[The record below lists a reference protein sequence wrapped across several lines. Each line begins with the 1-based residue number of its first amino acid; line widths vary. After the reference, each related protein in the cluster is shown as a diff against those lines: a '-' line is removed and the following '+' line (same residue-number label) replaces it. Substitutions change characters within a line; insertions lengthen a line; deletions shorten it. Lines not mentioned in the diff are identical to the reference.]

1 MGVVGDLWTI
11 VKDIGTGVGK
21 GLSWVGTTLK
31 DNKGNIIEFAKTIF
45 GMIKDDGGME
55 FTEFKVSM
63 VAPSGF
69 GKTTLLATIM
79 NDAENGLDNPT
90 AGLTLKYKDE
100 DDKKRISDVRKAMN
114 NAILAGK
121 AGFTGKVD
129 AKLAG
134 TGEPKKFDF
143 YYHLAKDADSI
154 DQPFSIMDIPGGW
167 INPDNRISGEMEN
180 KWEEFKEHLRASRLL
195 FVPIDATLIMEY
207 GTDKERGTA
216 VKILDNSSTSDLIKE
231 WAKYRKGSDK
241 SSALIFV
248 PIKCEKYRSK
258 AKELEER
265 VKQFYAYTASQVH
278 DICSDIQ
285 QYYIP
290 LETLGCVEFA
300 HGTWRTEVGK
310 EEFQAEFRMAG
321 DESRRIKNV
330 DQIFSMIASMAGEE
344 LQKIKNTLN
353 WKVNG
358 KNVRLG
364 CLSTVF
370 SLCGLISVFLWVI
383 PIAIILYILGIIA
396 YILSRTKKI
405 VSPEEIIN
413 ALLSYKENSGVA
425 ARRITWWE

>member
-1 MGVVGDLWTI
+1 MASRNVFDSPVPL
-11 VKDIGTGVGK
+11 DIS
-21 GLSWVGTTLK
+21 L
-31 DNKGNIIEFAKTIF
+31 
-45 GMIKDDGGME
+45 
-55 FTEFKVSM
+55 

-69 GKTTLLATIM
+69 GKTSLLATLMQEAQNKFADPNKGLEVVCGSQDDEERIKQANEALN
-79 NDAENGLDNPT
+79 ND
-90 AGLTLKYKDE
+90 
-100 DDKKRISDVRKAMN
+100 
-114 NAILAGK
+114 ILAGQ
-121 AGFTGKVD
+121 AGYTKKVTPRLPGSAD
-129 AKLAG
+129 I
-134 TGEPKKFDF
+134 KKFTF
-143 YYHLAKDADSI
+143 YLQQQVDGVTVR
-154 DQPFSIMDIPGGW
+154 QPFSIMDIPGGW
-167 INPDNRISGEMEN
+167 INPNNLISDEMEN
-180 KWEEFKEHLRASRLL
+180 KWEAFKEHLHESRLL

-207 GTDKERGTA
+207 GTDKEQVAA
-216 VKILDNSSTSDLIKE
+216 VKILDNGNTSDLIKE
-231 WAKYRKGSDK
+231 WAKYRKGELEETGRI
-241 SSALIFV
+241 SALFFV
-248 PIKCEKYRSK
+248 PVKCEKYRSK
-258 AKELEER
+258 AKELETR
-265 VKQFYAYTASQVH
+265 VKQFFANTASQVH

>member
-1 MGVVGDLWTI
+1 MMASRNVFDSPVPL
-11 VKDIGTGVGK
+11 DIS
-21 GLSWVGTTLK
+21 L
-31 DNKGNIIEFAKTIF
+31 
-45 GMIKDDGGME
+45 
-55 FTEFKVSM
+55 

-69 GKTTLLATIM
+69 GKTSLLATLM
-79 NDAENGLDNPT
+79 QEAQNKFADPNKGLEVVCGSQDDEERIKQANE
-90 AGLTLKYKDE
+90 GL
-100 DDKKRISDVRKAMN
+100 N
-114 NAILAGK
+114 NAILAGQ
-121 AGFTGKVD
+121 AGYTKKVTPRLPGSAD
-129 AKLAG
+129 I
-134 TGEPKKFDF
+134 KKFTF
-143 YYHLAKDADSI
+143 YLQQQVDGVTVR
-154 DQPFSIMDIPGGW
+154 QPFSIMDIPGGW
-167 INPDNRISGEMEN
+167 INPNNRVSDEMKK
-180 KWEEFKEHLRASRLL
+180 KWEVFKEHLRASRLL

-207 GTDKERGTA
+207 GTDEERGTA

-265 VKQFYAYTASQVH
+265 VKRFYAYTAREVH

-300 HGTWRTEVGK
+300 HGKWETEEGK

-321 DESRRIKNV
+321 DGIRRIKNV

-383 PIAIILYILGIIA
+383 PIAIILCILGIIA

-425 ARRITWWE
+425 AKRITWWE

>member
-1 MGVVGDLWTI
+1 MMASRNVFDSPVPL
-11 VKDIGTGVGK
+11 DIS
-21 GLSWVGTTLK
+21 L
-31 DNKGNIIEFAKTIF
+31 
-45 GMIKDDGGME
+45 
-55 FTEFKVSM
+55 

-69 GKTTLLATIM
+69 GKTSLLATLMQEAQNKFADPSKGLEVVCGSQDDEERIKQANEALN
-79 NDAENGLDNPT
+79 ND
-90 AGLTLKYKDE
+90 
-100 DDKKRISDVRKAMN
+100 
-114 NAILAGK
+114 ILAGQ
-121 AGFTGKVD
+121 AGYTKKVTPRLPGSAD
-129 AKLAG
+129 I
-134 TGEPKKFDF
+134 KKFTF
-143 YYHLAKDADSI
+143 YLQQQVDGVTVR
-154 DQPFSIMDIPGGW
+154 QPFSIMDIPGGW
-167 INPDNRISGEMEN
+167 INPNNRISEEMKK
-180 KWEEFKEHLRASRLL
+180 KWEVFKEHLRASRLL

-207 GTDKERGTA
+207 GTDEERGTA

-265 VKQFYAYTASQVH
+265 VKLFYAYTASQVH

-425 ARRITWWE
+425 ARRITW

>member
-1 MGVVGDLWTI
+1 MMASKQVFDSPVPLHI
-11 VKDIGTGVGK
+11 
-21 GLSWVGTTLK
+21 SR
-31 DNKGNIIEFAKTIF
+31 
-45 GMIKDDGGME
+45 
-55 FTEFKVSM
+55 

-69 GKTTLLATIM
+69 GNTPLLATLMQEAQNKFADPNKGLEVVCGSQDDEERIKQANEGLN
-79 NDAENGLDNPT
+79 ND
-90 AGLTLKYKDE
+90 
-100 DDKKRISDVRKAMN
+100 
-114 NAILAGK
+114 ILAGQ
-121 AGFTGKVD
+121 AGYTKKVTPRLPGSAD
-129 AKLAG
+129 I
-134 TGEPKKFDF
+134 KKFTF
-143 YYHLAKDADSI
+143 YLQQQVDGVTVR
-154 DQPFSIMDIPGGW
+154 QPFSIMDIPGGW
-167 INPDNRISGEMEN
+167 INPNNRISDEMKK
-180 KWEEFKEHLRASRLL
+180 KWEVFKEHLRASRLL
-195 FVPIDATLIMEY
+195 FVPIDSTLIMEY

-216 VKILDNSSTSDLIKE
+216 VKILDSGSTSDLIKE

-265 VKQFYAYTASQVH
+265 VKQFFANTASQVH

-321 DESRRIKNV
+321 DGIRRTKNV

-344 LQKIKNTLN
+344 LQKIKHTLN

-396 YILSRTKKI
+396 YILSRTKKF